1 MIRRLSSALLLAAT
15 LAVAGTPAM
24 RVVRTGSTGTP
35 LLADGSFEELRQ
47 GKPAP
52 WFAWH
57 EGYRISPGEGR
68 GSSQCIVC
76 ERREGDR
83 ELGASQ
89 TLTLNRTN
97 IAPFIIRGWSKA
109 ENVSGSSDNGYSL
122 YVDIVYAD
130 GTPLWGQ
137 TANFACGTHDWEQ
150 RQFVLLPDKPVKSLT
165 LHCLFRGHTGKVWF
179 DDASVEEVPTP
190 AGAVLFQGM
199 ALQGVP
205 HTNPDTQ
212 AAPHQYST
220 SDGLKLTLRDNTI
233 TSLQL
238 DGKELSDPSPSGF
251 LVRDFAADSDV
262 YAFAGGVCKELGLS
276 VQATFNAAK
285 DHLAIEGRV
294 TDTTGRDRAITLF
307 FALPLDAT
315 GWQWGDDAR
324 RSRLIDGS
332 GEFANTVSLRCGAN
346 GKMSLYP
353 LAAVWSDGDSP
364 GVRPSSG
371 AATSASIGVPEFPSV
386 LGRSEPAAPE
396 DGRTPSA
403 RRAGLALALDMDHPA
418 QYRLVYHAGTRQF
431 FIAYDFGL
439 TKDTARFPSSA
450 DFRFVLYR
458 FDPRGGFRAALQK
471 YYDLFPQ
478 HFAKRV
484 TREGVWMPFS
494 DIANVPGFDDFGFAF
509 QEGAPNVAFDD
520 QHGIASFVYVE
531 PMSHWL
537 AMPRDVPRTYES
549 ALTVLNKDLAGARGK
564 DAAEMAAATLTSGIE
579 NADGRLFLY
588 LVKAPWCDG
597 GVFSLNP
604 DPAIPTTPVHPFNK
618 AMVMQQAIAAAFKKN
633 EPKPGQTT
641 ALPLPGG
648 EGREGEL
655 TARPPPVNQPSTLNH
670 QPPPNPGLDGV
681 YLDSLEMS
689 SGELNYRR
697 EHFRTASVP
706 LVFDREGR
714 PCQLMIFNTWTFERD
729 IAAQMHARGKLLFAN
744 AVISQFAF
752 PAPLLD
758 VLGTEV
764 NWLRHGEYQP
774 DSDAAMNFRRALC
787 RQKPYCLLMNTD
799 YARFTPE
806 LVERYFQRCLF
817 YGVWPGFFDEEAA
830 SKDPYWASA
839 KKWYERDRSLFKKY
853 IPLLRRLTAAGW
865 QPLTYAACDN
875 SNILVERFG
884 PEPDGTVFLT
894 LLNDTA
900 DTQSGTVTADLKS
913 LGLKQSASA
922 QELVSGNAET
932 PSNRGWRVS
941 LRSQQAEVL
950 CLSSKSDN

>member
-1 MIRRLSSALLLAAT
+1 MTRQVSTALLLAAT
-15 LAVAGTPAM
+15 LATATGTPAM
-24 RVVRTGSTGTP
+24 RVVRTGSAGTP
-35 LLADGSFEELRQ
+35 LLVNGSFEELQQ
-47 GKPAP
+47 GKPSP
-52 WFAWH
+52 WFAWQQ
-57 EGYRISPGEGR
+57 GYRVMTGEGR
-68 GSSQCIVC
+68 RSSQCVVC
-76 ERREGDR
+76 ERREG
-83 ELGASQ
+83 EGEFGASQ

-109 ENVSGSSDNGYSL
+109 ENVSGSPDNGYSL

-130 GTPLWGQ
+130 GTSLWGQ
-137 TANFACGTHDWEQ
+137 TANFTCGTHDWEK
-150 RQFVLLPDKPVKSLT
+150 RQFVLLPDKPVKSFT

-179 DDASVEEVPTP
+179 DDASVEEASTP
-190 AGAVLFQGM
+190 AGAVLFQGVP
-199 ALQGVP
+199 LQGV
-205 HTNPDTQ
+205 TQEKPDTKTAQ
-212 AAPHQYST
+212 RKFST
-220 SDGLKLTLRDNTI
+220 RDGLQLTLRDNTI

-238 DGKELSDPSPSGF
+238 DGKELSASSPSGF
-251 LVRDFAADSDV
+251 LVRDFAADSDI
-262 YAFAGGVCKELGLS
+262 YAFAGGACKELGLNLEANFS
-276 VQATFNAAK
+276 PGR

-294 TDTTGRDRAITLF
+294 TDTTGRDRAVTLL

-315 GWQWGDDAR
+315 GWQWGDDTR
-324 RSRLIDGS
+324 RSRLIRGS

-353 LAAVWSDGDSP
+353 LAAVWS
-364 GVRPSSG
+364 
-371 AATSASIGVPEFPSV
+371 E
-386 LGRSEPAAPE
+386 
-396 DGRTPSA
+396 
-403 RRAGLALALDMDHPA
+403 RAGLALALDMDHPA
-418 QYRLVYHAGTRQF
+418 QYRLVYHAGTKQF

-439 TKDTARFPSSA
+439 TKDTAKFPGGA
-450 DFRFVLYR
+450 GFRFVLYR
-458 FDPRGGFRAALQK
+458 FDPRWGFRAALQK
-471 YYDLFPQ
+471 YYDLFPR

-494 DIANVPGFDDFGFAF
+494 DIANVPGFADFGFAF

-549 ALTVLNKDLAGARGK
+549 ALSVLNKDLAGTRGK

-579 NADGRLFLY
+579 VADGRLFLY

-604 DPAIPTTPVHPFNK
+604 DPDISTTPEHPFNK
-618 AMVMQQAIAAAFKKN
+618 AMVMRQTIEAAFKKN
-633 EPKPGQTT
+633 QPK
-641 ALPLPGG
+641 
-648 EGREGEL
+648 
-655 TARPPPVNQPSTLNH
+655 QPTNA
-670 QPPPNPGLDGV
+670 PAAGLDGV
-681 YLDSLEMS
+681 YLDSLEMGC
-689 SGELNYRR
+689 GELNYRR
-697 EHFRTASVP
+697 EHFRTARVP

-714 PCQLMIFNTWTFERD
+714 PCQLVIFNTWTFERD

-744 AVISQFAF
+744 AVLWQFAF

-764 NWLRHGEYQP
+764 NWLHQGEYLP
-774 DSDAAMNFRRALC
+774 DSDAVMNFRRALC

-830 SKDPYWASA
+830 SKDPYWGSA
-839 KKWYERDRSLFKKY
+839 KKWHERDRPLFRKY
-853 IPLLRRLTAAGW
+853 IPLLQRLTAAGW
-865 QPLTYAACDN
+865 QPLTHAACDN

-884 PEPDGTVFLT
+884 PEANGTVFLT

-900 DTQSGTVTADLKS
+900 DVQSGTVTADFKAF
-913 LGLKQSASA
+913 GFKQAVSAR
-922 QELVSGNAET
+922 ELVSGNAAT
-932 PSNRGWRVS
+932 PSGPGWQIS
-941 LRSQQAEVL
+941 LHPQQAEVL
-950 CLSSKSDN
+950 CLSQKPR

>member
-1 MIRRLSSALLLAAT
+1 MKYLSSALLLAAT
-15 LAVAGTPAM
+15 LASAGTPAM

-52 WFAWH
+52 WFAWQQ
-57 EGYRISPGEGR
+57 GYRVMPGEGR
-68 GSSQCIVC
+68 DGSQCIVC

-83 ELGASQ
+83 ESGASQ

-109 ENVSGSSDNGYSL
+109 ENVSGSPDNGYSL

-137 TANFACGTHDWEQ
+137 TVNFACGTHDWEQ
-150 RQFVLLPDKPVKSLT
+150 RQFVLLPDKQVKSLT
-165 LHCLFRGHTGKVWF
+165 FHCLFRGHTGKVWF

-190 AGAVLFQGM
+190 VGAFLFQGM

-205 HTNPDTQ
+205 QAKLDTKG
-212 AAPHQYST
+212 APRQLST
-220 SDGLKLTLRDNTI
+220 RDGLKLTLRDNII

-238 DGKELSDPSPSGF
+238 DGEELGAPSPSGF

-262 YAFAGGVCKELGLS
+262 YAFTGGDCKELGLS
-276 VQATFNAAK
+276 VQASFNAAK

-294 TDTTGRDRAITLF
+294 TDTTGRDRAVTLL

-315 GWQWGDDAR
+315 DWQWGDDAR

-353 LAAVWSDGDSP
+353 LAAVWS
-364 GVRPSSG
+364 
-371 AATSASIGVPEFPSV
+371 E
-386 LGRSEPAAPE
+386 
-396 DGRTPSA
+396 
-403 RRAGLALALDMDHPA
+403 RAGLALALDMDHPA

-458 FDPRGGFRAALQK
+458 FDPRWGFRAALQK

-478 HFAKRV
+478 HFVKRV

-494 DIANVPGFDDFGFAF
+494 DIASVPDFDDFGFAF

-597 GVFSLNP
+597 GVFALNP
-604 DPAIPTTPVHPFNK
+604 DPNISTTPVHPFNK

-648 EGREGEL
+648 EGRGEGEL

-670 QPPPNPGLDGV
+670 QPPPSPGLDGV

-697 EHFRTASVP
+697 EHFRTGSVP

-729 IAAQMHARGKLLFAN
+729 IATQMHARGKLLFAN
-744 AVISQFAF
+744 AVLREFAF
-752 PAPLLD
+752 PAPQLD

-764 NWLRHGEYQP
+764 NWLRQGEYQP
-774 DSDAAMNFRRALC
+774 DSDAVMNFRRALC

-799 YARFTPE
+799 YAKFTPE

-817 YGVWPGFFDEEAA
+817 YGIWPGFFDEEAA

-839 KKWYERDRSLFKKY
+839 KKWYERDRPLFKKY

-865 QPLTYAACDN
+865 QPLTHASCDN

-884 PEPDGTVFLT
+884 PEPDGSFFLT
-894 LLNDTA
+894 LLNDTPA
-900 DTQSGTVTADLKS
+900 TQSGTVTADLKA
-913 LGLKQSASA
+913 LGLKQPASA
-922 QELVSGNAET
+922 RELVSGNVET

-941 LRSQQAEVL
+941 LRPQQAEVL